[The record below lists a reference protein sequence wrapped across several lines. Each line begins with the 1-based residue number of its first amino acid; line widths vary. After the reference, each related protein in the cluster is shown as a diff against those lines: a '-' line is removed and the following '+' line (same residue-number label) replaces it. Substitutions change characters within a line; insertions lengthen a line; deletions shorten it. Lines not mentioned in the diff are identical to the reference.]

1 MCEISK
7 SHPLLKPYKSLTE
20 KVKAVSYL
28 DLTKDLS
35 SLCVTCGSVLEIL
48 TPVFHQE
55 SLPGVNL

>member
-28 DLTKDLS
+28 DLTKDLC
-35 SLCVTCGSVLEIL
+35 SLCVTCWSVLEIL
-48 TPVFHQE
+48 TPVFHH
-55 SLPGVNL
+55 LPGMNL